1 MRVGDTVYYFDPTE
15 VETSRPDVYNP
26 GYFSMFDVLR
36 YIGEEG
42 FVDLEYMFDESL
54 NTNRIESIDGVTNW
68 WYEAFYDGGSP
79 ERSIVR
85 VDHYMWR
92 EGASLRFYRTTPSHL
107 ERIYSLYRLEVERR
121 EKNGGVLILPR
132 VIIRGGSFTK
142 EFENVEVIPWDMRGE
157 AYREGTT
164 TVLDLLRTLD
174 DQGEIDVEVRWFNKY
189 GTARID
195 DYWLVGIDGVRAK
208 GRSGWAYEVGSFM
221 YWRGLYR
228 PHIPVGIR
236 PLNSPDYVEFYWH
249 L

>member
-132 VIIRGGSFTK
+132 VIIRGGK
-142 EFENVEVIPWDMRGE
+142 
-157 AYREGTT
+157 
-164 TVLDLLRTLD
+164 LH
-174 DQGEIDVEVRWFNKY
+174 Q
-189 GTARID
+189 
-195 DYWLVGIDGVRAK
+195 GVRERR
-208 GRSGWAYEVGSFM
+208 GHTLGHEG
-221 YWRGLYR
+221 RGLQGG
-228 PHIPVGIR
+228 HD
-236 PLNSPDYVEFYWH
+236 NSPRPP
-249 L
+249 